1 MTKLTT
7 ALATTAAILALGAAA
22 PALASSHG
30 HGHGHDA
37 HGSDHAGHAQDHHG
51 DARAPAE
58 DEPAS
63 TRAYREVNDRMH
75 AGMDI
80 AFTGEADIDFLKGMI
95 PHHVGAIE
103 MARVV
108 LEYGEDPEIRAL
120 AEEIIT
126 AQEEEIEQMRA
137 WLAERGHGE

>member
-22 PALASSHG
+22 PVLASS

-37 HGSDHAGHAQDHHG
+37 HGSDHAGQAHDHHG
-51 DARAPAE
+51 NARAPAE

-75 AGMDI
+75 AEMDI
-80 AFTGEADIDFLKGMI
+80 AFTGEADVDFLKGMI
-95 PHHVGAIE
+95 PHHRGAIE

>member
-1 MTKLTT
+1 MKKPTN
-7 ALATTAAILALGAAA
+7 ALATTIAILTLASAS
-22 PALASSHG
+22 PVLASSHG
-30 HGHGHDA
+30 HHGAHGADHAGHGHD
-37 HGSDHAGHAQDHHG
+37 HHG
-51 DARAPAE
+51 HVRAPAE

-75 AGMDI
+75 AEMNI
-80 AFTGEADIDFLKGMI
+80 AFTGDADIDFVKGMI

-108 LEYGEDPEIRAL
+108 LEHGADPEIRQL

-126 AQEEEIEQMRA
+126 AQKAEIEQMRA

>member
-7 ALATTAAILALGAAA
+7 ALATTAAILALASAA
-22 PALASSHG
+22 PVLASSHG
-30 HGHGHDA
+30 HGSHA
-37 HGSDHAGHAQDHHG
+37 ADHAGQGHDHH
-51 DARAPAE
+51 AHMHAPAD

-63 TRAYREVNDRMH
+63 IRAYREVNDRMH
-75 AGMDI
+75 AEMSI
-80 AFTGEADIDFLKGMI
+80 AFTGDADVDFVKGMI
-95 PHHVGAIE
+95 PHHTGAIE

-108 LEYGEDPEIRAL
+108 LKYGENPEIRAL
-120 AEEIIT
+120 AEEVIR